1 MKGPLG
7 PMCEAN
13 IHTLPSEIED
23 VGSSHIQLA
32 LALREELRSL
42 EEFRE
47 RQKEQRKKVRQV
59 LGCPPSSRPQ
69 VGGSP
74 LHCGGGGRWAFLLE
88 PREARGQ
95 LPLGVFPQAASCQ
108 KEGKYGSS

>member
-7 PMCEAN
+7 LVYKAN
-13 IHTLPSEIED
+13 VHTLPSEIED

-47 RQKEQRKKVRQV
+47 RQKEQRKKVRRV
-59 LGCPPSSRPQ
+59 LGCSPIIKIPSGRRPPSLWRWWQMGPPDGAH
-69 VGGSP
+69 GGF
-74 LHCGGGGRWAFLLE
+74 G
-88 PREARGQ
+88 
-95 LPLGVFPQAASCQ
+95 AASQ
-108 KEGKYGSS
+108 A